1 MVQLASF
8 VTPAEY
14 LGKQAALQALC
25 TRAADFDSDFVLH
38 CPDDKEIHN
47 CLKLDSAGLT
57 TFVVVKQ
64 SIHPIRGCL
73 RACIHGNV
81 RPPVPLFKPKYR
93 LGHPKN
99 CLFLLCFR
107 PHHVCCRQAKHTSD
121 SWLPAR
127 LHPRQRASTSACFLA
142 EILVRSP
149 QKMFIFII

>member
-64 SIHPIRGCL
+64 SKHPIPQTLNR
-73 RACIHGNV
+73 
-81 RPPVPLFKPKYR
+81 R
-93 LGHPKN
+93 LALNRMG
-99 CLFLLCFR
+99 FGI
-107 PHHVCCRQAKHTSD
+107 VAVGTY
-121 SWLPAR
+121 
-127 LHPRQRASTSACFLA
+127 T
-142 EILVRSP
+142 EG
-149 QKMFIFII
+149 